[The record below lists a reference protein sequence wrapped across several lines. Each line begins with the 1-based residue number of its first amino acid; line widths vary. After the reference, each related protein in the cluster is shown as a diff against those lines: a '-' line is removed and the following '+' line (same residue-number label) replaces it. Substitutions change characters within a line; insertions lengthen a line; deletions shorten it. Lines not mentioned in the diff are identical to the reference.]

1 MGHTH
6 APLYFIRG
14 GLGENMN
21 SVIWHLISK
30 EVKDL
35 TGKDWR
41 VVISQSLLFMW
52 AKAID
57 LMLEGEES
65 KWFDQGEICDIFIG

>member
-1 MGHTH
+1 M
-6 APLYFIRG
+6 
-14 GLGENMN
+14 ENMN
-21 SVIWHLISK
+21 YVFWNLNSK
-30 EVKDL
+30 EVKEL

-41 VVISQSLLFMW
+41 EVISQSLLFMW

-57 LMLEGEES
+57 LMLAGEQS